1 LYTSFASRINEYNVL
16 VEYFTVEVWGDDAKV
31 ALSKVGGTNF

>member
-1 LYTSFASRINEYNVL
+1 

-31 ALSKVGGTNF
+31 ALSKVGGRNI